1 MKTSNNF
8 RSPTALPEKGV
19 FAKAHTELVR
29 GDHQAVNFLW
39 RSKINPLL
47 VKYWCF
53 LLQSCIHIS
62 WRKKKNQ
69 TYEYLRPKKQNQ
81 KNPMTAHIRL

>member
-62 WRKKKNQ
+62 WIKKK
-69 TYEYLRPKKQNQ
+69 TKH
-81 KNPMTAHIRL
+81 MST